1 MLFHLLGSKGDV
13 WLPVI
18 RSTVPACKIGRKG
31 VSGVFC
37 VLQNVVT
44 VCLCLQVVDSQS
56 LDCLSSVELTHLPLE
71 VQVSVQHLVSSL
83 HSLFVQ
89 LEVREDIYSLG
100 HLSGLVA
107 NQLEILPDANNRR
120 KVSALVSAHA
130 INVDVPSI

>member
-1 MLFHLLGSKGDV
+1 V

-18 RSTVPACKIGRKG
+18 SSTVPECKIGREG

-37 VLQNVVT
+37 ILPYFVT
-44 VCLCLQVVDSQS
+44 FCLYLQVADSQS
-56 LDCLSSVELTHLPLE
+56 LDSLSSVELTHLPLK

-89 LEVREDIYSLG
+89 LEIREDIYSLG

-120 KVSALVSAHA
+120 KVSALVSDYA
-130 INVDVPSI
+130 INVDVPLIENAELQSIGI